1 MSWQSLTDKFLE
13 VSWLD
18 FSKWDSWPNRWD
30 SFLQVGLQFSELW
43 RGTSLLI
50 SIVEA
55 YSSLCFF
62 SLFFLSF
69 LESLWSRCKHVNVS
83 RNLLK
88 NALCE
93 STFLTLGRLYLMCT
107 TFWLVPTHSVVI
119 QIVTATLENYEA
131 SSVEIEALDIGNG
144 RPSDCGWRRWSNRRE
159 TLNKMHRHQSFA
171 KSEILYWKG

>member
-1 MSWQSLTDKFLE
+1 MAVSHRQILKGFLT
-13 VSWLD
+13 
-18 FSKWDSWPNRWD
+18 R
-30 SFLQVGLQFSELW
+30 FLQVGFMAKHV
-43 RGTSLLI
+43 GFI
-50 SIVEA
+50 SPGGITVQRTLTR
-55 YSSLCFF
+55 YVPLDFCCGSVLF

-88 NALCE
+88 NVLCE
-93 STFLTLGRLYLMCT
+93 STFLTLGRLYLICT